1 MECGVI
7 VLDMA
12 HLERQEEEDILRLAI
27 LINYHLSQ
35 MFKLIE
41 HGEFNHLTIIVTLP
55 FMWKQGSLYGKFKF
69 FKWKIEWKQGS
80 NSRLPTMIP

>member
-55 FMWKQGSLYGKFKF
+55 FMCGNKVHYMENLSFLSG
-69 FKWKIEWKQGS
+69 I
-80 NSRLPTMIP
+80 